1 MDRWKEEIMNIIK
14 ITPEKNGAH
23 QNQNSSSLR
32 TIPTGWAEIPV
43 DMKIPSTFPFVNI
56 EVEGQIVTKM
66 TAGVVPEPEPQPTPP
81 PTEEERLSALE
92 SAMLAMMEG

>member
-1 MDRWKEEIMNIIK
+1 MKIIK

-32 TIPTGWAEIPV
+32 NIPSGWAEIPA
-43 DMKIPSTFPFVNI
+43 DMAIPSTFPFVDI
-56 EVEGQIVTKM
+56 EVNGQTVIKM
-66 TAGVVPEPEPQPTPP
+66 EAGVIPEPEPQPTPQ
-81 PTEEERLSALE
+81 PTAEERISALE